1 MSKLF
6 TSTSIGFTNLQHR
19 VVMAPLTRLRASEGA
34 MPNALMEEYYGQR
47 ASHGGLIISEATF
60 VSAGG
65 NGYLG
70 APGIHDDAQ
79 IAGWKRITDAVHA
92 KGGRIFLQ
100 LWHVGR
106 VSHTDLQPDGGQ
118 PVAPSALPFEGVV
131 FTSQGWVPTTPA
143 RELSVAD
150 IVLLVEDYRAA
161 TRRAVSAGFDGV
173 EIHAANGY
181 LVDQFLQDGSNQRTD
196 QYGGSVENR
205 ARFLLEL
212 VEAAGSIIGPNRVA
226 VRLSPSSS
234 FGGMHDSDP
243 QALFTYISQQLDHVN
258 LAYLHVIEPRVQGS
272 ENDLTRSQDVV
283 AVPLIRQRYK
293 GVLLA
298 AGGFTPA
305 SAEATVGAGDVD
317 LIAFGRDFI
326 ANPDLPARIR
336 DGLPLNKYNRETFY
350 GGAGVGYTDYPS
362 YNAA

>member
-1 MSKLF
+1 
-6 TSTSIGFTNLQHR
+6 
-19 VVMAPLTRLRASEGA
+19 MAPLTRMRASQGA
-34 MPNALMEEYYGQR
+34 MPNELMEEYYGQR
-47 ASHGGLIISEATF
+47 ASKGGLIVSEATF

-70 APGIHDDAQ
+70 APGIYHDAQ

-92 KGGRIFLQ
+92 KGGHIFLQ

-106 VSHTDLQPDGGQ
+106 VSHNEHQPDGGQ
-118 PVAPSALPFEGVV
+118 PVAPSAIPFEGVV
-131 FTSQGWVPTTPA
+131 FTSQGWVPTSPA
-143 RELSVAD
+143 RELRENEIAA
-150 IVLLVEDYRAA
+150 LVEDYRAA
-161 TRRAVSAGFDGV
+161 TRRAIAAGFDGV

-181 LVDQFLQDGSNQRTD
+181 LVDQFLQDGSNHRSD

-205 ARFLLEL
+205 ARLLLEL
-212 VEAAGSIIGPNRVA
+212 VEAAGSVIGANRVA

-243 QALFTYISQQLDHVN
+243 QALFTYVAQELDHRN

-272 ENDLTRSQDVV
+272 ENDMARSQEVV
-283 AVPLIRQRYK
+283 AAQLIRQHYK

-305 SAEATVGAGDVD
+305 SAEEAVSAGQAD
-317 LIAFGRDFI
+317 LVAFGRDFI

-336 DGLPLNKYNRETFY
+336 AGSPLNPYHRDTFY
-350 GGAGVGYTDYPS
+350 GGTDVGYTDYPS
-362 YNAA
+362 LQA